1 VRGRLGRFA
10 PAGAVAV
17 GMGALALLL
26 DHGRAL
32 GAGSA
37 ALEAIGYSYFALLV
51 AAPLLIYP
59 LAWAR
64 GEPAGRRLALSLL
77 PGFLWW
83 LTELGFRLEDHTLP
97 EAAWLVTSPFN
108 ALHLVAAL
116 WAVALA
122 DAGCRLVARQRLPG
136 RRRVIAALAG
146 LLLAPLLAVASFPV
160 HLHGYRLLF
169 QRGLLPQ
176 PDSLPGPLPD
186 GAPPRDRRVER
197 PPNVIFILSDDHRWD
212 AAGFEGHP
220 FIQTPAL
227 DRLAA
232 EGVRFTRAF
241 VTSSLCSP
249 SRASFLTGTTP
260 HRHGVWNNFTPWSD
274 QNRTFLE
281 YLGRAG
287 YRTAF
292 IGKWHM
298 PGRLPDLR
306 GVDHFVTFTHLEGQ
320 GAYRDCPLV
329 VDGREEPSRKPY
341 LAEELTD
348 RALAWIDAN
357 RNAPFA
363 LYLSHKNVHAPFT
376 PDTQEAG
383 AYAGEPVAI
392 PGEAQPWSHMTDAQ
406 YVHLNPDPLGASL
419 RRYGEAV
426 TSLDRQI
433 GRVLDALDAW
443 GLAEDTFVLYTSDN
457 GYLWG
462 EHGLVDK
469 RWAYEESMRIPFLV
483 RHPAAGHAAA
493 AGVDRLILNVDVA
506 PTLLDL
512 AGLAKPE
519 WMQGSSLLPLL
530 QDPDVPW
537 RDAVYYAYFFEPP
550 YPTPTLEAVRTDRH
564 KLVVYEGRPPQLFD
578 LASDPGERRDR
589 IDDPALAATRRAL
602 EERLET
608 QRRVARAAHTMT
620 P

>member
-1 VRGRLGRFA
+1 VPRGLGRFA
-10 PAGAVAV
+10 PAGAVVLVMA
-17 GMGALALLL
+17 ALALLL
-26 DHGRAL
+26 DHGRSL
-32 GAGSA
+32 GAGVA
-37 ALEAIGYSYFALLV
+37 TLQATGYVYFALLV

-64 GEPAGRRLALSLL
+64 GEPWRWRLALSLL

-83 LTELGFRLEDHTLP
+83 LTELGLRRRGHTLP
-97 EAAWLVTSPFN
+97 EALWLATSPFN
-108 ALHLVAAL
+108 ALHLAGTL

-122 DAGCRLVARQRLPG
+122 DVGCRLLARRRLPG
-136 RRRVIAALAG
+136 RARVAGAVAG

-160 HLHGYRLLF
+160 HLQGYRMLF
-169 QRGLLPQ
+169 QPGLLPQ
-176 PDSLPGPLPD
+176 PEAPPGPLPE
-186 GAPPRDRRVER
+186 GEPPRVRRVER

-220 FIQTPAL
+220 FIETPAL
-227 DRLAA
+227 DRLAE

-274 QNRTFLE
+274 DNRTFLE

-298 PGRLPDLR
+298 PGNLPELR
-306 GVDHFVTFTHLEGQ
+306 GVNHVVTFSHVEGQ
-320 GAYRDCPLV
+320 GTYTDCPLV
-329 VDGREEPSRKPY
+329 VDGRSEPSRASY
-341 LAEELTD
+341 LAEELTN
-348 RALAWIDAN
+348 RALAWIESN
-357 RNAPFA
+357 RDAPFA

-376 PDTQEAG
+376 PDAPEAG
-383 AYAGEPVAI
+383 AYAREPVAI
-392 PGEAQPWSHMTDAQ
+392 PAEAHPWSHMTDAQ
-406 YVHLNPDPLGASL
+406 YVHLNPQPLGASL

-433 GRVLDALDAW
+433 GRVLDALDEW
-443 GLAEDTFVLYTSDN
+443 GLTRDTFVVYTSDN

-469 RWAYEESMRIPFLV
+469 RWAYEESIRIPFLV
-483 RHPAAGHAAA
+483 RHPGGGHAPAA
-493 AGVDRLILNVDVA
+493 VVDRLVLNVDVA

-512 AGLAKPE
+512 AGLARPDR
-519 WMQGSSLLPLL
+519 MQGRSLLPLL
-530 QDPDVPW
+530 RDPDGAW
-537 RDAVYYAYFFEPP
+537 RDAIHYSYFFEPP
-550 YPTPTLEAVRTDRH
+550 YPTPTQEAVRTDRH
-564 KLVVYEGRPPQLFD
+564 KLVVYQGRPPQLFD
-578 LASDPGERRDR
+578 LVRDPGERHNR
-589 IDDPALAATRRAL
+589 IDDPALAATRRSL
-602 EERLET
+602 EERLEV
-608 QRRVARAAHTMT
+608 QRRALRPAH
-620 P
+620 PLPR

>member
-1 VRGRLGRFA
+1 
-10 PAGAVAV
+10 
-17 GMGALALLL
+17 MGALALLL
-26 DHGRAL
+26 DHGRDLGVDASAL
-32 GAGSA
+32 KAT
-37 ALEAIGYSYFALLV
+37 GYLYFALLV

-59 LAWAR
+59 LAWLR
-64 GEPAGRRLALSLL
+64 GEPARWRVALSLL
-77 PGFLWW
+77 PGLLWW
-83 LTELGFRLEDHTLP
+83 STELALRLQGHSLP
-97 EAAWLVTSPFN
+97 EALWLATSPFN
-108 ALHLVAAL
+108 AFHLAGTL

-122 DAGCRLVARQRLPG
+122 DAGCRLVARRRLPG
-136 RRRVIAALAG
+136 RRRVIAAVVA
-146 LLLAPLLAVASFPV
+146 LLLAPVLAVASFPV
-160 HLHGYRLLF
+160 HLHGYRILF
-169 QRGLLPQ
+169 QPGLLPR
-176 PDSLPGPLPD
+176 PESLPGPLPD
-186 GAPPRDRRVER
+186 GDPPRVRSVER

-220 FIQTPAL
+220 FIETPAL

-274 QNRTFLE
+274 ENRTFLE

-298 PGRLPDLR
+298 PGNLPVLR
-306 GVDHFVTFTHLEGQ
+306 GVDHFVTFTHVEGQ
-320 GAYRDCPLV
+320 GTYRDCPLV
-329 VDGREEPSRKPY
+329 VDGRQERSRKSY

-348 RALAWIDAN
+348 RALSWIEAN
-357 RNAPFA
+357 RDAPFA

-376 PDTQEAG
+376 PDSPEAG
-383 AYAGEPVAI
+383 AYAQEPVAL
-392 PGEAQPWSHMTDAQ
+392 PSEAHAWSHMTGAQ
-406 YVHLNPDPLGASL
+406 YVHLNPQPLDVSL

-426 TSLDRQI
+426 ASLDRQV
-433 GRVLDALDAW
+433 GRVLDALDDW
-443 GLAEDTFVLYTSDN
+443 GLTRDTFVVYTSDN

-469 RWAYEESMRIPFLV
+469 RWAYEESMRVPFLV
-483 RHPAAGHAAA
+483 RHPGGGHAP
-493 AGVDRLILNVDVA
+493 AGAIDRLILNVDVA

-512 AGLAKPE
+512 AGLVQPD

-530 QDPDVPW
+530 RDPDSAW
-537 RDAVYYAYFFEPP
+537 RDAVYYTYFFEPP
-550 YPTPTLEAVRTDRH
+550 YPTPTQEAVRTDRH

-578 LASDPGERRDR
+578 LAHDPGEYENR
-589 IDDPALAATRRAL
+589 IDDSALAATRLAL
-602 EERLET
+602 EERLEA
-608 QRRVARAAHTMT
+608 QRRAVRPTHTLSR
-620 P
+620 

>member
-1 VRGRLGRFA
+1 VI
-10 PAGAVAV
+10 VA
-17 GMGALALLL
+17 MGVLAQLL
-26 DHGRAL
+26 DRGRAL
-32 GAGSA
+32 GVADSL
-37 ALEAIGYSYFALLV
+37 LEMTGYTYFALLV

-59 LAWAR
+59 LAWRR
-64 GEPAGRRLALSLL
+64 GQPAGRRVALSLL
-77 PGFLWW
+77 PGLLWW
-83 LTELGFRLEDHTLP
+83 FTELDLRLESHSLA
-97 EAAWLVTSPFN
+97 EAAWLATSPFN
-108 ALHLVAAL
+108 ALHLAATL
-116 WAVALA
+116 WALALA
-122 DAGCRLVARQRLPG
+122 DVGCRLAARRRLPA
-136 RRRVIAALAG
+136 RRRVLVAAVG
-146 LLLAPLLAVASFPV
+146 LLLAPLLAVASFPL

-176 PDSLPGPLPD
+176 PESLPGPLPA
-186 GAPPRDRRVER
+186 GPPPRERRVER
-197 PPNVIFILSDDHRWD
+197 PANVIFILSDDHRWD

-220 FIQTPAL
+220 FIETPAL

-260 HRHGVWNNFTPWSD
+260 RRHGVWNNFTPWSD

-298 PGRLPDLR
+298 PGSLPDLR

-320 GAYRDCPLV
+320 GSYRNCPLV
-329 VDGREEPSRKPY
+329 VDGRQEPSRKPY

-348 RALAWIDAN
+348 RALAWIEAN
-357 RNAPFA
+357 RDASFA

-376 PDTQEAG
+376 PDAREAG
-383 AYAGEPVAI
+383 AYARKPVAI
-392 PGEAQPWSHMTDAQ
+392 PGEAHPWSHMTAAQ
-406 YVHLNPDPLGASL
+406 YVHFNPQPLGASL

-483 RHPAAGHAAA
+483 RHPAANPAAA
-493 AGVDRLILNVDVA
+493 AVDRLVLNIDVA

-530 QDPDVPW
+530 RDPDVPW
-537 RDAVYYAYFFEPP
+537 RDAVYYSYFFEPP

-564 KLVVYEGRPPQLFD
+564 KLVVYQGRPPQLFD
-578 LASDPGERRDR
+578 LARDPGERDNR
-589 IDDPALAATRRAL
+589 IDDPALAATRRIL
-602 EERLET
+602 EERLEE
-608 QRRVARAAHTMT
+608 QRRGAGVAHSVT